1 MLGRFLLFNE
11 LAIMRKAIFI
21 ERDGILNHC
30 KVENGKQI
38 QPVFAVDFRIK
49 TEAIEPLAKL
59 KNTGFLIIVVT
70 NQPGI
75 SRGYLFWQELELMH
89 KRLKESFPIDDIFV
103 CPHDETDECE
113 CMKPKPGLF
122 IDAVYK
128 WKILLRD
135 SYMISD
141 KWQDANV
148 ARVLG
153 VTSVMINSPFL
164 HNCRH
169 DFLVNN
175 LDEAVEKVL
184 YLKEHKRK
192 YKLVSNNEQEE
203 RIRFIIG
210 DA

>member
-1 MLGRFLLFNE
+1 MLLKD

-30 KVENGKQI
+30 KIENGMQI
-38 QPVFAVDFRIK
+38 QPAFAVDFRIK
-49 TEAIEPLAKL
+49 TEAVEPLMRL
-59 KNTGFLIIVVT
+59 KDAGFLIIVIT

-75 SRGYLFWQELELMH
+75 SRGYVFWQELELMH
-89 KRLKESFPIDDIFV
+89 KRLKESFPIDDIYV
-103 CPHDETDECE
+103 CPHDETDECG

-122 IDAVYK
+122 IDAIYK

-135 SYMISD
+135 SFVISD

-148 ARVLG
+148 ARALG
-153 VTSVMINSPFL
+153 ITSVMINSPFL

-175 LDEAVEKVL
+175 LKEAVDKVL
-184 YLKEHKRK
+184 YLKEHKKR
-192 YKLVSNNEQEE
+192 YRLVSYDNCEN
-203 RIRFIIG
+203 RIRFTIG